1 MHTSATNT
9 PHEHDADRLLAI
21 PPEAPER
28 LFTGRADEAE
38 REYRRLAARWHPD
51 RCRDPRANAVLAH
64 VHAIY
69 AQACSRLAAG
79 TWEEPGLKR
88 FAAKDGRRFEVR
100 YLKRHELEIGELY
113 LGRSAMTYVL
123 PHEHADLAA
132 QACRKLAVMRYA
144 NELMRRQVAPALP
157 ATHPLARFTTADAEV
172 IVWSKPEEM
181 LLLRDVLAHAGGK
194 LDARHVAWIISG
206 ALNLACYLQYAGLTH
221 NAISP
226 DTYCISPARH
236 TGMLAGGWWYACS
249 VGQSLAALPARAIE
263 YGPYDLLRHKKADPG
278 TDLELIR
285 AMGRELLGDISG
297 MRLPHEKAAPQA
309 MLEWLRLP
317 ASNDAAEEYRIWQ
330 QDILKESF
338 GARRFVEM
346 KLSHGDIYSK

>member
-1 MHTSATNT
+1 MNTS
-9 PHEHDADRLLAI
+9 HEHDADQLLAI

-28 LFTGRADEAE
+28 LFTGKHEEAE
-38 REYRRLAARWHPD
+38 HEYRRLAARWHPD

-69 AQACSRLAAG
+69 AEARSRLAAG

-113 LGRSAMTYVL
+113 LGRSNLTCAL
-123 PHEHADLAA
+123 PLAHADLAA
-132 QACRKLAVMRYA
+132 QACRKLAVMRYG
-144 NELMRRQVAPALP
+144 NEAMRRQIAPALP
-157 ATHPLARFTTADAEV
+157 ATHPLARFTTVDAEV
-172 IVWSKPEEM
+172 IVWSKPDDM
-181 LLLRDVLAHAGGK
+181 LLLRDVLIHAGGK
-194 LDARHVAWIISG
+194 IDARHVAWIISG

-221 NAISP
+221 NGISP
-226 DTYCISPARH
+226 DTWCISPARH
-236 TGMLAGGWWYACS
+236 AGMLAGGWWYACA
-249 VGQSLAALPARAIE
+249 VGHQLTALPARAVE
-263 YGPYDLLRHKKADPG
+263 YGPYDLTRNRKADAR

-297 MRLPHEKAAPQA
+297 ASLARERAAPQA
-309 MLEWLRLP
+309 MIDWLRLP
-317 ASNDAAEEYRIWQ
+317 ASNDAAAEYRIWQ
-330 QDILKESF
+330 QQILKDSF

-346 KLSHGDIYSK
+346 NLTHSDIYSL